1 MCMMSTFAAGFAL
14 IAAASPAASPVVVEP
29 KTGLSF
35 PTTSGG
41 LSLLGVGVRTRSILK
56 LKVYALG
63 LYVADTA
70 LAGPLASHRRGTQ
83 APPFFREL
91 VRGDF
96 EKKLVLTLARDLS
109 ADQIRGTF
117 RQHLPQ
123 ADPVLREQFA
133 SYFGASRAGQA
144 CVMHWVG
151 GRLETTVCGVRQAPI
166 ESKAFADEVFA
177 IWLGERASGDPLRR
191 QLVSRAGDV
200 IP

>member
-1 MCMMSTFAAGFAL
+1 MMNALAAGFAIL
-14 IAAASPAASPVVVEP
+14 AVSAPAASPVVVEP

-35 PTTSGG
+35 PTRSGG
-41 LSLLGVGVRTRSILK
+41 MSLLGVGVRTRSILK

-63 LYVADTA
+63 LYVADAA
-70 LAGPLASHRRGTQ
+70 LAGPLVPHRLAPQ
-83 APPFFREL
+83 APLFFREL
-91 VRGDF
+91 VHGDF

-117 RQHLPQ
+117 RQHLPE

-133 SYFGASRAGQA
+133 SYFDASRAGQG

-151 GRLETTVCGVRQAPI
+151 GRLETTVCGTAKPPI

-177 IWLGERASGDPLRR
+177 IWLGERASEDPLRR
-191 QLVSRAGDV
+191 QLVSRAPDV
-200 IP
+200 IR

>member
-1 MCMMSTFAAGFAL
+1 MMSTLAAGFAL
-14 IAAASPAASPVVVEP
+14 MAASAPAAPAVVVEP

-41 LSLLGVGVRTRSILK
+41 MSLLGVGARTRSILK
-56 LKVYALG
+56 IKVYALG
-63 LYVADTA
+63 LYVSDTA
-70 LAGPLASHRRGTQ
+70 LAGPLLPHKRGTQ

-109 ADQIRGTF
+109 TEQIRGNF
-117 RQHLPQ
+117 LRCLPR
-123 ADPVLREQFA
+123 ADPLLRQQFA
-133 SYFGASRAGQA
+133 SYFDAARTGEA
-144 CVMHWVG
+144 CVMHWVD
-151 GRLETTVCGVRQAPI
+151 GRLETTVGGVRKPPI
-166 ESKAFADEVFA
+166 ASKAFADEIFA

-191 QLVSRAGDV
+191 QLVSRAGEV

>member
-1 MCMMSTFAAGFAL
+1 MTTLAAGL
-14 IAAASPAASPVVVEP
+14 VMVAAASPAPGPAVVEP

-35 PTTSGG
+35 PTSRGRM
-41 LSLLGVGVRTRSILK
+41 SLLGVGLRTRSILK

-70 LAGPLASHRRGTQ
+70 LAGPLAGHKRATQ
-83 APPFFREL
+83 AAPFFRDL

-96 EKKLVLTLARDLS
+96 EKALVLTLARDLS

-117 RQHLPQ
+117 RRHLPG
-123 ADPVLREQFA
+123 ADPLLREQFA
-133 SYFGASRAGQA
+133 SYFDASRAGQGL
-144 CVMHWVG
+144 VMHWVD
-151 GRLETTVCGVRQAPI
+151 GRLETTVGGVRKPPI
-166 ESKAFADEVFA
+166 PSKAFADEVFA

-191 QLVSRAGDV
+191 QLVSRAPDV

>member
-1 MCMMSTFAAGFAL
+1 MMMGALAAGFAL
-14 IAAASPAASPVVVEP
+14 VAAASPAAGPVVVEP

-41 LSLLGVGVRTRSILK
+41 VSLLGVGVRTRSLLK
-56 LKVYALG
+56 IKVYALG

-70 LAGPLASHRRGTQ
+70 LAGPLAPHKRGTG

-91 VRGDF
+91 VGGDF

-109 ADQIRGTF
+109 TEQIRGNF
-117 RQHLPQ
+117 RRCLPR

-133 SYFGASRAGQA
+133 SYFDASRAGEA
-144 CVMHWVG
+144 CVMHWVRG
-151 GRLETTVCGVRQAPI
+151 TLETTVAGVRKPPI
-166 ESKAFADEVFA
+166 ASKAFADEVFA

-191 QLVSRAGDV
+191 QLVSRAPGL